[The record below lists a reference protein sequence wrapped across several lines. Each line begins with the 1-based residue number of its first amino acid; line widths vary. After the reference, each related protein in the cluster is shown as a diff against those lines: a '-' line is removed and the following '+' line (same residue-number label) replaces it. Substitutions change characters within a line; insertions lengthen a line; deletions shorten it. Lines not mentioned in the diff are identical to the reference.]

1 MNQSIYEKLNGSKKI
16 LVTGGAGFIGSAVIR
31 TLLKETSAI
40 IFNVD
45 KLSYASDLT
54 SINETLDDL
63 GENGYKRYSFFKI
76 DLYDEKSIREIV
88 NEISPDIIMHL
99 AAESHVDRSIEG
111 PKIFLQSNIFGTFNL
126 LNASLEL
133 YRSLPN
139 KKKETFIFHHIS
151 TDEVYGSLGPKGF
164 FDESTSYNP
173 RSPYSASKASSDFL
187 VNAWFHTYNLP
198 VVITNCS
205 NNYGPWQFPEKLIPV
220 IICNA
225 LKGKKIPI
233 YGNGLNI
240 RDWLYV
246 DDHVDAL
253 LHVICKG
260 KIGSSYCIGGN
271 NEKSNIDCAEEIC
284 FYLDK
289 LKPKKFQY
297 KKQIAFV
304 KDRQGHDKRY
314 AINASKIK
322 TELGWEPKTNFSE
335 GIRNT
340 VCWYLENTNWLKIM
354 NERIN

>member
-1 MNQSIYEKLNGSKKI
+1 MKQLFSEKLNASTKI
-16 LVTGGAGFIGSAVIR
+16 MVTGGAGFIGSAVIR
-31 TLLKETSAI
+31 KLLRETSANV
-40 IFNVD
+40 FNID
-45 KLSYASDLT
+45 KLTYSSDLT
-54 SINETLDDL
+54 SINKTLVDL
-63 GENGYKRYSFFKI
+63 DKSDSNRYSFFKI
-76 DLYDEKSIREIV
+76 DLFDAKSTTEIV
-88 NEISPDIIMHL
+88 NKISPDIIMHL

-111 PKIFLQSNIFGTFNL
+111 PKIFLESNILGTFNL

-164 FDESTSYNP
+164 FDENTPYNP

-198 VVITNCS
+198 VLITNCS

-220 IICNA
+220 IIYNA
-225 LKGKKIPI
+225 LKGEKIPI

-253 LHVICKG
+253 LKVICKG

-271 NEKSNIDCAEEIC
+271 NEKTNIDCAEEIC
-284 FYLDK
+284 FNLDK
-289 LKPKKFQY
+289 LKPKKVQY
-297 KKQIAFV
+297 KKQISFV
-304 KDRQGHDKRY
+304 KDRQGHDRRY
-314 AINASKIK
+314 AINSSKIK
-322 TELGWEPKTNFSE
+322 TELDWEPKTNFSD

-340 VCWYLENTNWLKIM
+340 VSWYLENIDWLKKM

>member
-1 MNQSIYEKLNGSKKI
+1 MKQSFSEKLNASTKI
-16 LVTGGAGFIGSAVIR
+16 MVTGGAGFIGSAVIR
-31 TLLKETSAI
+31 KLLRETSAN
-40 IFNVD
+40 IFNID
-45 KLSYASDLT
+45 KLTYSSDLT
-54 SINETLDDL
+54 SINKTLVDL
-63 GENGYKRYSFFKI
+63 DKSEGDRYSFFKV
-76 DLYDEKSIREIV
+76 DLVDKKSTTEIV

-164 FDESTSYNP
+164 FDETTPYNP

-220 IICNA
+220 IIYNA
-225 LKGKKIPI
+225 LKGEKIPI

-253 LHVICKG
+253 LQVICKG

-289 LKPKKFQY
+289 FKPKKSQY
-297 KKQIAFV
+297 KKQISFV

-322 TELGWEPKTNFSE
+322 TELGWEPKTNFSD

-340 VCWYLENTNWLKIM
+340 VYWYLENTDWLKIM
-354 NERIN
+354 NERIK